1 MILRV
6 FKPIKMVHSIFFTSL
21 FAAALM
27 TSCSSEQVG
36 RAEDV
41 MSQEDYSK
49 AISQYDKVEKF
60 HEGLAIVCKDN
71 KFGMIDADAEEV
83 IPCEYNKLYPC
94 SEGMIKF
101 RSFDGSLFG
110 FIDKKNQKITDAI
123 YTDARNFHE
132 GLAMVTD
139 DSAFYGFIDK
149 NGNEAISCIYDKA
162 GSFNSGLAPVKK
174 DGSWGYINKEGII
187 MISMEF
193 DDAKEFGC
201 EVACVVKENIPMVID
216 EDGTTVFTLKDGLK
230 FLART
235 FSEELIPVGK
245 EVDED
250 FVCGYLNIKGEEAIP
265 FNYEFATGF
274 HEGKAY
280 VMKNEEVYS
289 IDRKGTIIE
298 KIEDPKIIK
307 RVFRRM
313 LF

>member
-1 MILRV
+1 MKTET
-6 FKPIKMVHSIFFTSL
+6 FKNIKAIHTALFTL
-21 FAAALM
+21 ALATVLM
-27 TSCSSEQVG
+27 TSCSSEQAG
-36 RAEDV
+36 KAEDV
-41 MSQEDYSK
+41 MSQENYSK
-49 AISQYDKVEKF
+49 AISQYDRVEKF

-71 KFGMIDADAEEV
+71 KFGMIDTNAEEV

-94 SEGMIKF
+94 SEGIIRF

-110 FIDKKNQKITDAI
+110 FIDKENQKITDAI

-132 GLAMVTD
+132 GLAMVAD
-139 DSAFYGFIDK
+139 GSAFYGFIDK
-149 NGNEAISCIYDKA
+149 KGNEAISCIYDKA
-162 GSFNSGLAPVKK
+162 GSFNNELAPVKK
-174 DGSWGYINKEGII
+174 DGSWGYINKEGVV
-187 MISMEF
+187 MIPMEF

-201 EVACVVKENIPMVID
+201 EVACVVKDNISMGID
-216 EDGTTVFTLKDGLK
+216 EDGATIFTLKDGSK

-250 FVCGYLNIKGEEAIP
+250 LICGYMNTKGEEVIP

-289 IDRKGTIIE
+289 IDHKGTIIE

-307 RVFRRM
+307 RLFRRI